1 MSENGVNMLKK
12 FVSGAAISICLLLLD
27 QYTKYLAILHLKGK
41 KAIPLIKGI
50 FELQYLENRGAA
62 FGSFQGKQILLLAVT
77 FLALLLMIYVY
88 VKLPEQKRYMPLKA
102 TVILLFSGAIGNMV
116 DRICRKYVVDF
127 LYVKVIDFPIFNV
140 ADCYLTIAAIAL
152 IILIMFVYQEDEL
165 SFFNH

>member
-1 MSENGVNMLKK
+1 MLKK

-41 KAIPLIKGI
+41 KAIPLITEI

-62 FGSFQGKQILLLAVT
+62 FGSFQGKQLLLLAVT

-140 ADCYLTIAAIAL
+140 ADCYVTIAAIAL

>member
-1 MSENGVNMLKK
+1 
-12 FVSGAAISICLLLLD
+12 
-27 QYTKYLAILHLKGK
+27 
-41 KAIPLIKGI
+41 
-50 FELQYLENRGAA
+50 
-62 FGSFQGKQILLLAVT
+62 
-77 FLALLLMIYVY
+77 MIYVY

-140 ADCYLTIAAIAL
+140 ADCYVTIAAIAL